1 MKSRFFAM
9 LVLLAVAFLCLIV
22 ITACTKPHVHE
33 FSEWQVVTNATCTEN
48 GKEKHT
54 CAACGYFASPC
65 ASERI
70 FVFMAY
76 SPSERSTL

>member
-9 LVLLAVAFLCLIV
+9 LVLLAVAFLCLIG

-54 CAACGYFASPC
+54 CAACGYFE
-65 ASERI
+65 ERDTQALGHNFSI
-70 FVFMAY
+70 EF
-76 SPSERSTL
+76 T